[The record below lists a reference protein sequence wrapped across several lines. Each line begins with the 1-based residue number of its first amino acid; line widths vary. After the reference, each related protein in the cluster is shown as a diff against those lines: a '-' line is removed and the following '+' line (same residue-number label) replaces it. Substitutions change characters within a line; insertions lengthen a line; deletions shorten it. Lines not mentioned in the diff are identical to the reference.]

1 MNPKIQEQIPISI
14 YDLKKEIAKIKKRSK
29 ELSIRSGK
37 TEDYINQYTVLKQSE
52 ADALEQD
59 LIKLNIPRLK
69 ELHIKKILDVLPA
82 TVEELKVT
90 FSGYTLTVNK
100 DNQQKIASVIKKY
113 LPEQK

>member
-14 YDLKKEIAKIKKRSK
+14 YDLKKEVAKIKKRNK
-29 ELSIRSGK
+29 ELSIRTNK

-52 ADALEQD
+52 ADSLEKD

-69 ELHIKKILDVLPA
+69 EKHMKKLLDVLPA
-82 TVEELKVT
+82 SVEELKVI

-100 DNQQKIASVIKKY
+100 ENQQKIASTIKKY
-113 LPEQK
+113 IPEQK